1 MTSSF
6 RRILGAAIVGALLTG
21 CFGAAAVRPDEAAA
35 AARSFVE
42 HLALNQPDEAWE
54 MLGLT
59 TREAAYGGD
68 ASQFASEVDDAD
80 WSRVRWEIDREPR
93 SLDTG
98 WAVFVTVEGGS
109 SAIPDFVIGR
119 EIAQPW
125 TSARRRRGGDR
136 PWRRF
141 NPATVGDWC
150 RVGGMTW
157 TRVVI
162 WTEG

>member
-125 TSARRRRGGDR
+125 TSADGEGAVTDHGVVLTLQRSAIGV
-136 PWRRF
+136 WSV
-141 NPATVGDWC
+141 VGPGLDS
-150 RVGGMTW
+150 
-157 TRVVI
+157 
-162 WTEG
+162 